1 MKGEMRQKSLCLPV
15 ALFLFFSFIANKL
28 SRAGG
33 TGRLMAFLSQLYTPI
48 SSRLVKDTHVYKHKH
63 FHTET
68 HTHH

>member
-1 MKGEMRQKSLCLPV
+1 MKGEIRQKPLCLPV

-48 SSRLVKDTHVYKHKH
+48 
-63 FHTET
+63 
-68 HTHH
+68 